1 MTKANNNVNIEDLDD
16 DFVEVLSLIEGELGS
31 ELIVT
36 SGYRPV
42 DHPVEKGKSKAGEHT
57 YGRAVDVAAIGGT
70 TVFMIVQ
77 AAIKCGI
84 TRIGISRK
92 SNFIHLGG
100 GYPGAVAKTIWTY

>member
-1 MTKANNNVNIEDLDD
+1 MQTANNNVDIENLDD
-16 DFVEVLSLIEGELGS
+16 GFVEVLTLLEEELGS

-42 DHPVEKGKSKAGEHT
+42 DHPVEKNKSTPGEHT
-57 YGRAVDVAAIGGT
+57 YGMAVDVAAIGGT
-70 TVFMIVQ
+70 AVFMIVQ
-77 AAIKCGI
+77 AAIKVGI

-100 GYPGAVAKTIWTY
+100 GYPGSVKHTIWTY